1 MEHNSLKA
9 YGPSDTNDRDNF
21 MLTFHNSLFYYMQ
34 YERIYAHFHIF
45 GSMECES
52 KLQLQLFILIWT

>member
-21 MLTFHNSLFYYMQ
+21 MLTFHNSLFYYVCNMNEFMHTSISLDLWNVKVN
-34 YERIYAHFHIF
+34 YNYN
-45 GSMECES
+45 C
-52 KLQLQLFILIWT
+52 LF

>member
-1 MEHNSLKA
+1 
-9 YGPSDTNDRDNF
+9 

-52 KLQLQLFILIWT
+52 KLQLQLFILI